1 MEAYMNPMVLIPI
14 LTAMA
19 GGIFYYIYTLVNKKY
34 SRKRVKGG
42 PGGIKEEINEL
53 IKEIEYEPVYAY
65 IHNIST
71 LREYFDFIP
80 GEDVKKIIENY
91 ETLGQQLTF
100 DDNKKGYEVV
110 KATDGNYVPVI
121 PPPPGE
127 NDDPSQLYYESE
139 HPDIKLMM
147 RSMFANKSLLAKY
160 GQVLWWIAVM
170 GFLMLMW
177 TQS

>member
-1 MEAYMNPMVLIPI
+1 MKPEIFMPVLIGLACGIIYYFYTI
-14 LTAMA
+14 LNRR
-19 GGIFYYIYTLVNKKY
+19 YP
-34 SRKRVKGG
+34 RKRMGSIEG
-42 PGGIKEEINEL
+42 EEDEEIV
-53 IKEIEYEPVYAY
+53 YEPVYAY
-65 IHNIST
+65 IHDVMS
-71 LREYFDFIP
+71 LREYFGFVP
-80 GEDVKKIIENY
+80 AENVKEVMDKY
-91 ETLGQQLTF
+91 KTLGQQLTF
-100 DDNKKGYEVV
+100 DDNKKGYEMVRQ
-110 KATDGNYVPVI
+110 ADGNYKPVI

-147 RSMFANKSLLAKY
+147 KSMFANKSLLEKY